1 MNRDRFDHKVDL
13 TVDHK
18 GDELR
23 RVEVITGVGRRR
35 NWSADFKARV
45 VAESAEVGAVISAVA
60 RRHGLTP
67 QQLFSWRNQMRSLPS
82 TSTKAVSFASVAV
95 APGVSDPAT
104 YPEGCGDDRG
114 LIEIIVKGTV
124 IRVRVAITAET
135 LATVLRAV
143 KATS

>member
-1 MNRDRFDHKVDL
+1 MNRDRFDHTVDL

-35 NWSADFKARV
+35 NWSADFKAKV
-45 VAESAEVGAVISAVA
+45 VAESAEAGTVISAVA

-82 TSTKAVSFASVAV
+82 TSTEAVSFASVAV
-95 APGVSDPAT
+95 APGVPDPAT
-104 YPEGCGDDRG
+104 YPEGDGDDRG

-124 IRVRVAITAET
+124 IRVRVAITAEA
-135 LATVLRAV
+135 LAAVLRAV